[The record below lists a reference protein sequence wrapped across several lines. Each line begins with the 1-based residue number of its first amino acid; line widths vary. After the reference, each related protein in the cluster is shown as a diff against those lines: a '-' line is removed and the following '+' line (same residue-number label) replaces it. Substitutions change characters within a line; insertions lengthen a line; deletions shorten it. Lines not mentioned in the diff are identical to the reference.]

1 MDWIRSFKVFFPLL
15 KYLPFGNSGSK
26 NMHHQKKVSIRY
38 VEAKRFPQNNG
49 FEFLILYSDMQIT
62 RQSYLVPKFFS
73 CAGLIP
79 LKGKKLPTTYLLTLL
94 CMKISKTLSVLQ
106 KKLSKVKTS
115 NKFSDP
121 SVENTKTINMLFKTH
136 NGQKRIKWPAFNFRS
151 IFISSFEEK
160 CERLTKT

>member
-1 MDWIRSFKVFFPLL
+1 
-15 KYLPFGNSGSK
+15 
-26 NMHHQKKVSIRY
+26 
-38 VEAKRFPQNNG
+38 
-49 FEFLILYSDMQIT
+49 MQIT

-136 NGQKRIKWPAFNFRS
+136 NGQKRIK
-151 IFISSFEEK
+151 
-160 CERLTKT
+160 